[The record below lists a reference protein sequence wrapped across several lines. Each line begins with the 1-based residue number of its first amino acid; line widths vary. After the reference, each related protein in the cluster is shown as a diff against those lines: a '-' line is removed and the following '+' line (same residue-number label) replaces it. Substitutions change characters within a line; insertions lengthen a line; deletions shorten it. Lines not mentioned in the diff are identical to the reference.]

1 MPVDTRGSLRW
12 VLVSVVVLIAS
23 RASGDEV
30 LELELEAPP
39 ELELD
44 ESAER
49 ELNQSPELE
58 LLEFLFEWQD
68 EDGTML
74 DPRMFDDD
82 PQARSQKDVGG
93 PDAFW

>member
-30 LELELEAPP
+30 L
-39 ELELD
+39 
-44 ESAER
+44 
-49 ELNQSPELE
+49 ELE